1 MTFREWVLEYLTF
14 FLQRK
19 VWIINPLLIT
29 PLNATQIPLI
39 DNTPYQETGQ
49 ITVYNLYLDVQWDNL
64 VYRPKTRSVK
74 AIEQQNQL
82 ENEIAKD
89 PDFENQLIATLYIM
103 EKL

>member
-29 PLNATQIPLI
+29 PLNAT
-39 DNTPYQETGQ
+39 Q